1 MSTDPDRPSPE
12 GAAPPPDLSARLGY
26 LERLEAELVR
36 KAPPLMALGASLSH
50 ADFFVL
56 GATRRT
62 LAQARGFRQ
71 LIEAR
76 NFPCAAAILRMQLD
90 TAMRVKALSIVSD
103 MHEACRQ
110 VLEGTR
116 FSRLKDRSGKKLTD
130 AHLRE
135 ELARSHPWV
144 SPVYEQASD
153 FVHLSGRHFYS
164 SIASTED
171 DTRIARFSISGEDP
185 PRPESVYFEIVDT
198 FFEATRLASMLILGY
213 LTARTGTIALEPE
226 GPAQTPSDAGRA
238 EP

>member
-1 MSTDPDRPSPE
+1 MSIDADRPSLDGDSP
-12 GAAPPPDLSARLGY
+12 GPNLAARLGH
-26 LERLEAELVR
+26 LQRFEAELVR
-36 KAPPLMALGASLSH
+36 KAAPLMSAGASLSY

-90 TAMRVKALSIVSD
+90 TAMRVNALSIVAEK
-103 MHEACRQ
+103 HVACRQ
-110 VLEGTR
+110 VLDGAR
-116 FSRLKDRSGKKLTD
+116 FSRLKDRNGKKLTD

-135 ELARSHPWV
+135 ELARSHPWI
-144 SPVYEQASD
+144 SQVYEQASD
-153 FVHLSGRHFYS
+153 FIHLSGRHFYS

-185 PRPESVYFEIVDT
+185 PRPESVYFEIADT
-198 FFEATRLASMLILGY
+198 FFEATRLASLLILSY
-213 LTARTGTIALEPE
+213 LTERTRTL
-226 GPAQTPSDAGRA
+226 
-238 EP
+238 